1 MGFLALG
8 LFISLSSSIGDS
20 LYLNRDYFNA
30 ITEYKRSLFYG
41 DQDSIILLRKIALSY
56 YKRGKFEDAMEYYSR
71 AYYNAGSREIGV
83 LFALASIRAG
93 IFQSARLILEDQVDS
108 FSLILKAVSFGLSEE
123 YDSANKILISLGY
136 PVPTELRRKK
146 VIELASRF
154 IPGLGLLFIGDFSL
168 FCGTLIASGAGGYLT
183 YYYVKR
189 RLYYEA
195 VTSGIPLFLRFY
207 NGGQWNTRT
216 RMKIAVRKYFT
227 GILKV
232 LEDDLLER
240 EERSLFNQK

>member
-1 MGFLALG
+1 MGLLALV
-8 LFISLSSSIGDS
+8 LFISLSNSIGDS

-30 ITEYKRSLFYG
+30 ITEYKRSLSYG

-56 YKRGKFEDAMEYYSR
+56 YKRGRFEDAMEYYSR
-71 AYYNAGSREIGV
+71 AYYNAGSREIGL

-108 FSLILKAVSFGLSEE
+108 FSLILKAVSFGFSED
-123 YDSANKILISLGY
+123 YDSASKILIALGY
-136 PVPTELRRKK
+136 PIPTELRRKRL
-146 VIELASRF
+146 IELASQF

-183 YYYVKR
+183 YYYAKR

-195 VTSGIPLFLRFY
+195 VMSGIPLFLRFY
-207 NGGQWNTRT
+207 NGGKWNTKT
-216 RMKIAVRKYFT
+216 RIKIAIRKYLN

-232 LEDDLLER
+232 LEEDLLER